1 MNDWTAMGLGVVL
14 VTIIS
19 LALYTCVLVPK
30 RKLLTKY
37 LTDEEAN
44 YREYVR
50 VNHDTGKLEHVIEW
64 GKDDTWKTVSGD
76 EK

>member
-1 MNDWTAMGLGVVL
+1 MNDLTAIGLGVVL
-14 VTIIS
+14 GMIIS
-19 LALYTCVLVPK
+19 WALYTCVLVPK

-44 YREYVR
+44 YREYER
-50 VNHDTGKLEHVIEW
+50 VNPDTGKLDHVIEW
-64 GKDDTWKTVSGD
+64 GKDHPWIMVSGD